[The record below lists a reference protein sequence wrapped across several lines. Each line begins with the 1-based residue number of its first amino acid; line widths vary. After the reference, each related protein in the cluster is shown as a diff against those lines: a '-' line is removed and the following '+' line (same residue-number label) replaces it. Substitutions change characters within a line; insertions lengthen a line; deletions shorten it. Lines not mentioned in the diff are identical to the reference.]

1 MGVRKEVI
9 GNATLYLGD
18 CLEILPTLEKV
29 DAVIT
34 DRDTMGYEQTT
45 GRKQAAKHGSNGAK
59 TIKTILNMKISMFK
73 KF

>member
-1 MGVRKEVI
+1 MKEVI

-34 DRDTMGYEQTT
+34 DPQYGIGE
-45 GRKQAAKHGSNGAK
+45 AAGWQYPANIVVLSVLGIGTEEKDKTWTVTDGSE
-59 TIKTILNMKISMFK
+59 
-73 KF
+73 